1 MAPRTFLEGVLAGL
15 TGRQGISDQS
25 WSSGGPERSGGGA
38 QRLDLAGG
46 AGTIR
51 GGVEMMAEVLSAI
64 YRPKPN
70 EIVAVGAAVPSPT
83 PHFQPV

>member
-46 AGTIR
+46 AGDYPGR
-51 GGVEMMAEVLSAI
+51 CGDDGGGTL
-64 YRPKPN
+64 R
-70 EIVAVGAAVPSPT
+70 
-83 PHFQPV
+83 HL